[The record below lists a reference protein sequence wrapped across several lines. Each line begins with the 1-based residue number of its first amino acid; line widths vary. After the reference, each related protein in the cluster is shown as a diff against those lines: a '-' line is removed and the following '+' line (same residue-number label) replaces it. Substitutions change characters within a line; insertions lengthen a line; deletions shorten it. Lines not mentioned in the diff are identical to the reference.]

1 MAIFFTRSS
10 RLANLRQRAAEHL
23 EQVEN
28 AEILAVSYIAANKCC
43 ISCKA
48 KVDNLDDNIGMCTK
62 CCTTQFLDKCGKH
75 LSAKVI
81 IGNKEQTYSLHAFLL
96 MIQKIVQN
104 DAITDDSNTDQ
115 VTIMLLSSKPF
126 TAKYTR
132 NNIINAVYRK

>member
-23 EQVEN
+23 EQVKN

-81 IGNKEQTYSLHAFLL
+81 IGNKEQTYSLYAFLP

-104 DAITDDSNTDQ
+104 DAITDDEYR
-115 VTIMLLSSKPF
+115 SSH
-126 TAKYTR
+126 
-132 NNIINAVYRK
+132 NNATLF